1 VKVLVVLL
9 VLLVGLGLLLDRLAV
24 SAAED
29 QVAAQLAAEGE
40 LAAPPDVDIRGFP
53 FLTQAIGGRYDE
65 VRISLSAGQL
75 GRPAGTEADV
85 VLRGVRLPLSA
96 LLGGG
101 VSSLPVERIDG
112 RATLSYDLLEE
123 ELGGDTTL
131 RPEGDGLRIT
141 RTVEILGYT
150 LPLTAAGTV
159 ALDGNT
165 VVVDVREASG
175 AGVRVPGF
183 LVDRATDL
191 LDLRYPVELPFG
203 LRLTD
208 VSPAADGVHVQV
220 AARDAVLQAE

>member
-1 VKVLVVLL
+1 VKVLVALL

-24 SAAED
+24 DAAEG
-29 QVAAQLAAEGE
+29 QVATQLAAEGD
-40 LAAPPDVDIRGFP
+40 LAGPPDVEIRGFP
-53 FLTQAIGGRYDE
+53 FLTQALGGRYDE
-65 VRISLSAGQL
+65 VRISLSAEQL

-96 LLGGG
+96 LLGGT
-101 VSSLPVERIDG
+101 VRALPVERIDG
-112 RATLSYDLLEE
+112 RATLSYDLLEQ

-131 RPEGDGLRIT
+131 QPEGDGLRIT
-141 RTVEILGYT
+141 RTVDLFGYT

-159 ALDGNT
+159 ALDGDT

-175 AGVRVPGF
+175 AGVSIPGF

-203 LRLTD
+203 LRVTG
-208 VSPAADGVHVQV
+208 VAPAADGIRVRVE
-220 AARDAVLQAE
+220 ARDAVLQAE